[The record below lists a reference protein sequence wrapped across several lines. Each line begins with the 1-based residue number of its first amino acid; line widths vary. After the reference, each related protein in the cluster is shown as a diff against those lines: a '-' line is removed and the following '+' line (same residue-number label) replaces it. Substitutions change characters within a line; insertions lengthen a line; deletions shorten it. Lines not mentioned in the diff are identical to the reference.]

1 MKKAMSILILSSI
14 LMIGCGPKK
23 EGKELSQNPF
33 MQEWDTPY
41 GVPPFNKIDT
51 ADYIPAFEEGMRQ
64 QMEEINAIINNEEE
78 PTFEN
83 TVLALENSGQLLN
96 RVSAVFF
103 NLAECLNND
112 RMEAIAEEIYPK
124 LSVHSDSINMN
135 PQLFAKIKTV
145 YDKRGEQNYTPEEM
159 RLLEETYKMFVR
171 GGANVPADKQDRFR
185 EINQQLSLLT
195 LKFGNNVLKA
205 TTFMI

>member
-1 MKKAMSILILSSI
+1 MSILILSSI
-14 LMIGCGPKK
+14 LMMGCGPKK
-23 EGKELSQNPF
+23 EVKDLSQNPF

-41 GVPPFNKIDT
+41 GVPPFDKIDT
-51 ADYIPAFEEGMRQ
+51 SDYIPAFEEGMRQ
-64 QMEEINAIINNEEE
+64 QMEEVNAIINNQEE

-124 LSVHSDSINMN
+124 LSVCSTMQMLM
-135 PQLFAKIKTV
+135 PT
-145 YDKRGEQNYTPEEM
+145 
-159 RLLEETYKMFVR
+159 
-171 GGANVPADKQDRFR
+171 
-185 EINQQLSLLT
+185 
-195 LKFGNNVLKA
+195 
-205 TTFMI
+205 